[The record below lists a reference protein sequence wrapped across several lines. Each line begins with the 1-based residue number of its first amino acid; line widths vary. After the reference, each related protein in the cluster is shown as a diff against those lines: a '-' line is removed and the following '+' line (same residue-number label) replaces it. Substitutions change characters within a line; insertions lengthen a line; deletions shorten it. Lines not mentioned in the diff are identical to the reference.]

1 MEESILL
8 LSPTWIDTPEK
19 LNILV
24 KDLSQEPM
32 IAVDTESNS
41 LYAYQEQV
49 CLLQFST
56 PHNDYLV
63 DPLALESLAPLE
75 KIFSAPHIE
84 KVFHAAE
91 YDLICLQRDFGFSF
105 ENLFDTMWAARIL
118 GYKHI
123 GLGAL
128 LGQYF
133 GIHPDK
139 RYQRANWGKRPLPA
153 EQLQY
158 AQLDTHYL
166 IPLRNILYQE
176 LKSSPFWELSREDF
190 KRFCRLNGTIAQNT
204 PPCWQQIHHAYD
216 LSPRQLAVLQKLC
229 EYRDQLA
236 QQKNLPLFKVLSN
249 KTLLQIAENMP
260 SDFNG
265 LQAAGV
271 SQGQIRRCGQGLL
284 RAIQS
289 GQRAPALYSP
299 VTSPPDA
306 AYLERLD
313 ALQHWRKITARGLN
327 TESDIVLPRT
337 TMEKIAAQNPTTP
350 DALRK
355 VMAAVPW
362 RYEKF
367 GEDIL
372 HLLRGWQPASN
383 GK

>member
-1 MEESILL
+1 MEGRILL
-8 LSPTWIDTPEK
+8 PPIWVDTPEK
-19 LNILV
+19 LDILV
-24 KDLSQEPM
+24 EDLSQEP
-32 IAVDTESNS
+32 IVAVDTESNS

-56 PHNDYLV
+56 PESDYLV
-63 DPLALESLAPLE
+63 DPLALKSLEPLG

-128 LGQYF
+128 LGQHF

-176 LKSSPFWELSREDF
+176 LKSSSFWELSREDF
-190 KRFCRLNGTIAQNT
+190 KRFCRLNGTRTQNA
-204 PPCWQQIHHAYD
+204 PPCWQQIRHARD

-229 EYRDQLA
+229 EYRNQIA
-236 QQKNLPLFKVLSN
+236 QQKNLPLFKVLSD
-249 KTLLQIAENMP
+249 KTLLQIAQNMP
-260 SDFNG
+260 GDFNG
-265 LQAAGV
+265 LQAAGL
-271 SQGQIRRCGQGLL
+271 SNGQIRRYGQGLL

-289 GQRAPALYSP
+289 GRRAPALYPP

-327 TESDIVLPRT
+327 IESDIVLPRT

-355 VMAAVPW
+355 IMTDIPW
-362 RYEKF
+362 RYERF

-372 HLLRGWQPASN
+372 SLLKRWQSTSN
-383 GK
+383 GR